1 VFLLKAICT
10 SPVHLYYPRNGRF
23 QLPFLG
29 LSLYTEGDSKF
40 GILAKP
46 ALADF
51 QMKN

>member
-1 VFLLKAICT
+1 MA
-10 SPVHLYYPRNGRF
+10 SPPYLYTGELRNFHAKGGR
-23 QLPFLG
+23 
-29 LSLYTEGDSKF
+29 YTEGDSKF